1 MGEPLLTE
9 KQQNQILRES
19 YPVVPLTP
27 EEAKAVEV
35 GRRIPLEAQVWVE
48 IQGAIRDKKAGWRL
62 DYKVCDHRPRF
73 VRRGLGYT
81 RSIALAVD
89 GVEAVPAD
97 YQEELTLEAHRKQAA
112 YDHEHRLEEVSKQDV
127 QRVNAEIR
135 ELVKRAIKM
144 GVDPAMTLAP
154 IVKLVEDQHRSLP
167 HLKDAA

>member
-1 MGEPLLTE
+1 MLTD
-9 KQQNQILRES
+9 KQRNQILRES
-19 YPVVPLTP
+19 YPVITLTP
-27 EEAKAVEV
+27 QEAESVEP
-35 GRRIPLEAQVWVE
+35 GRRINLQAQVWVE
-48 IQGAIRDKKAGWRL
+48 VRGAVRDKKAGWRL
-62 DYKVCDHRPRF
+62 DYKVCDYRPRF

-97 YQEELTLEAHRKQAA
+97 YQEELTLEAHRKQAK
-112 YDHEHRLEEVSKQDV
+112 YDREHRLEEVSKQDV

-167 HLKDAA
+167 RLKDAA